1 MVDVTLIALTDAELE
16 DFIRADVADFADY
29 VEHLP
34 AGPMKVAAEQEH
46 VELENRL
53 RHEHSTAD
61 AHGHRRWAALAADGT
76 RVGWLWVT
84 PPMDDSPADGAFL
97 YQILV
102 KPSCRRKGFGRAML
116 AVLEASLADDGD
128 AELRLHVN
136 DSNHRAQALYS
147 DAGYERIAQLEG
159 MTELRKRL
167 SVSRP
172 SPS

>member
-1 MVDVTLIALTDAELE
+1 MVDVTLIALTDADLE
-16 DFIRADVADFADY
+16 DFICADVADFAEY

-34 AGPMKVAAEQEH
+34 AGPMRLAAEQEH
-46 VELENRL
+46 LDLESRL
-53 RHEHSTAD
+53 RHEHSVAD
-61 AHGHRRWAALAADGT
+61 ADGHRRWVAIAPDGT

-84 PPMDDSPADGAFL
+84 PPMDGSPADGAFL

-102 KPSCRRKGFGRAML
+102 KPSCRRQGFGRAML
-116 AVLEASLADDGD
+116 AVLEASLANDGY

-136 DSNHRAQALYS
+136 DTNHRAQALYAE
-147 DAGYERIAQLEG
+147 AGYERMAQLEG

-167 SVSRP
+167 AAKRP